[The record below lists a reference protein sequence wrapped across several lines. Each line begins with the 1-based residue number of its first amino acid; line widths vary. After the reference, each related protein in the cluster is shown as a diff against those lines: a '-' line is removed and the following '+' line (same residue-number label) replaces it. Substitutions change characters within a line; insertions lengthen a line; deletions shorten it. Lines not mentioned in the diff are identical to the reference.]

1 MTTFSQKIQS
11 NLSKKVVMT
20 QLIIMTVLASL
31 LIPTGILSAASPLT
45 ISNIKIV
52 NKTDKTATIS
62 WQTNRPAYAK
72 IQYGLFSNDYNWTLQ
87 TNQKTSEQTMTIS
100 GLLSD
105 TDYFFRI
112 TADDD
117 TSEVISF
124 EQNFTTNKAGD
135 SKSPTISDV
144 AVAYTTGGT
153 ATIQWLTDENA
164 TSEVVYGMTTSY
176 GKTKT
181 DGKLVRVHDLTLT
194 GLTDGTY
201 YHFQVRSKDGDSN
214 ISKWYDMTFWTK
226 VTNVSDNDALIIYD
240 IKPTGENDS
249 GVTQTTAVISWR
261 TNKLASG
268 TVRYG
273 TSSSLGKTVSTNPP
287 RDFSQSVTLAD
298 LKTGTLYYYE
308 IEVKDVLN
316 KKVKTEG
323 HTFVTKSASSDVG
336 GSDQETPDYPGQ
348 VLGASTCDVNFKTD
362 IGFYGLYYNLTSSHP
377 DMNLWRGKAIS
388 NSKVARENDW
398 YNDQYFSFSRVDQR
412 IDFGSRFFPIDE
424 GKPGDPYHFAVN
436 WRSIIKV
443 PTDGDYTYKLTS
455 DDDSWFFI
463 DDKLV
468 ADLNG
473 VHPAKTEEKSV
484 HLTAGYHKLE
494 IYYAERSKSGA
505 VFTFKGDSRLSFY
518 PLPEGCS
525 IQDVLNYNQ
534 SLGSGSGGGVV
545 LGATTDDDYQLGYQK
560 GYTDGRNDGDADR
573 SYDNKRGNTGDNSDS
588 YNQGYEAGYDDG
600 YYKKASTNVP
610 SYVCNPNLGY
620 TKFKALYKTSDSPDI
635 WAILETGQKH
645 YITSPQAFAKYQCQW
660 SEVKIV
666 SRSVL
671 NSYAIANLVRTPTN
685 PVIYHLFQRPDHK
698 WLKINIP
705 SPTVFVS
712 YDNNYW
718 GNVARVDQLDIDAYP
733 SAKLIKTGNQSQVYL
748 IDGNKKR
755 LIKSAAVFEANDFEW
770 AEVVALNQIH
780 FDYYE
785 DGPVLE

>member
-1 MTTFSQKIQS
+1 MTIFSQKNQL
-11 NLSKKVVMT
+11 NLAKKMVMT
-20 QLIIMTVLASL
+20 QLLIITVLTSL
-31 LIPTGILSAASPLT
+31 LIPAGTLLAGSPLT
-45 ISNIKIV
+45 IANIKII

-62 WQTNRPAYAK
+62 WQTNRPAYGK
-72 IQYGLFSNDYNWTLQ
+72 IEYGFFTNDYNWTLQ

-100 GLLSD
+100 GLLPE

-117 TSEVISF
+117 ISEVISF
-124 EQNFTTNKAGD
+124 EQYFKTNKAGD

-144 AVAYTTGGT
+144 SVAYTTGGT
-153 ATIQWLTDENA
+153 ATIQWLTDEKA
-164 TSEVVYGMTTSY
+164 TSEVVYGMTTTY

-181 DGKLVRVHDLTLT
+181 DGKLVKIHDLTLS

-201 YHFQVRSKDGDSN
+201 YHFQVRSKDEDSN

-226 VTNVSDNDALIIYD
+226 VTNVSDNDELIIYD
-240 IKPTGENDS
+240 VKPAGENDPNI
-249 GVTQTTAVISWR
+249 TQTTAVISWR

-273 TSSSLGKTVSTNPP
+273 TSSSLGTAVSTNPP
-287 RDFSQSVTLAD
+287 RDFSQSVTLTG
-298 LKTGTLYYYE
+298 LKTGTLYYFE
-308 IEVKDVLN
+308 IEAKDVFGKRL
-316 KKVKTEG
+316 KTQG
-323 HTFVTKSASSDVG
+323 YTFSTKSASSDVG

-348 VLGASTCDVNFKTD
+348 VLGASTCDIDLRTD
-362 IGFYGLYYNLTSSHP
+362 FGFYGLYYNLTSKHP
-377 DMNLWRGKAIS
+377 DMNLWKGKEIT
-388 NSKVARENDW
+388 NPKVARENDW

-436 WRSIIKV
+436 WRAIIKV
-443 PTDGDYTYKLTS
+443 PADGDYTYKLTS
-455 DDDSWFFI
+455 DDDSWLFI
-463 DDKLV
+463 DDKLISS
-468 ADLNG
+468 LGG
-473 VHPAKTEEKSV
+473 VHPAKTEEKST

-505 VFTFKGDSRLSFY
+505 VFTFKGDTRLTFY
-518 PLPEGCS
+518 PLPEGCT
-525 IQDVLNYNQ
+525 IQDVLTYNQ
-534 SLGSGSGGGVV
+534 SLGSGGVV

-560 GYTDGRNDGDADR
+560 GYTDGKNDSAANL

-600 YYKKASTNVP
+600 YYKKASANVP
-610 SYVCNPNLGY
+610 AYVCNPDLGY
-620 TKFKALYKTSDSPDI
+620 TKFKALYKTADSPDI

-660 SEVKIV
+660 SEVKTV
-666 SRSVL
+666 SRAVL
-671 NSYAIANLVRTPTN
+671 NRYANANLVRTPTN
-685 PVIYHLFQRPDHK
+685 PLIYYLFQRPDHK

-712 YDNNYW
+712 YADNYW

-733 SAKLIKTGNQSQVYL
+733 NVRLIKNGNQSQVYL
-748 IDGNKKR
+748 IDGTKKR
-755 LIKSAAVFEANDFEW
+755 LIKSEAVFEANNFEW

-780 FDYYE
+780 FNYYE